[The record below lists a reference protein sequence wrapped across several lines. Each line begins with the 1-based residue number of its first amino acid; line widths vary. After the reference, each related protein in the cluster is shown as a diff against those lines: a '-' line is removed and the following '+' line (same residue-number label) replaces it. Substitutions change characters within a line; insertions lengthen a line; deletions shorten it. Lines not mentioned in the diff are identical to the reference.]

1 LPAAAL
7 IETGKCEKDQ
17 LGFAP
22 AVRELRI
29 LSQMNKGH
37 GGSAVLV
44 VEDEVLIRLDMV
56 DCLEEAGFEV
66 ETAAT
71 AGQAIRILERR
82 DDIQLILTDVDMPGT
97 MDGLKLA
104 AYVRDRWPP
113 IKIIVTSGHVS
124 VAPERIPA
132 GGRFF
137 SKPYDRPKIAE
148 AIRDMIQA

>member
-1 LPAAAL
+1 
-7 IETGKCEKDQ
+7 
-17 LGFAP
+17 
-22 AVRELRI
+22 
-29 LSQMNKGH
+29 MNKGH
-37 GGSAVLV
+37 AGSAALV

-66 ETAAT
+66 EAAAT

-82 DDIQLILTDVDMPGT
+82 KDIRLIFTDVDVPGS

-124 VAPERIPA
+124 VRPEQIPA

-137 SKPYDRPKIAE
+137 SKPYDRPQIAK
-148 AIRDMIQA
+148 AVRDMIQL

>member
-1 LPAAAL
+1 M
-7 IETGKCEKDQ
+7 
-17 LGFAP
+17 
-22 AVRELRI
+22 
-29 LSQMNKGH
+29 SKGH
-37 GGSAVLV
+37 AGSAVLV

-66 ETAAT
+66 EEAAN
-71 AGQAIRILERR
+71 AEQAIGILERR
-82 DDIQLILTDVDMPGT
+82 MDIRLVFTDVDMPGS

-124 VAPERIPA
+124 VAPEQIPA

-137 SKPYDRPKIAE
+137 SKPYHRPEIAE
-148 AIRDMIQA
+148 AIRDMIRA